1 LSYDAVIVPGGG
13 VRSGGSVAP
22 WVINRLDRALDRC
35 GSAPIL
41 CLSAGTPNRP
51 PPLDETG
58 RPVLESFAA
67 ARYLLSRG
75 FPAHRIYVDVASL
88 DTIGNAYF
96 ARVAHTDLRG
106 WLRLLVVNSEFHMPR
121 TEAVFRWVFG
131 LAPGVEY
138 SLEFDAV
145 PNAGMEPY
153 DLAARISKEKA
164 SLAKL
169 QTLVARIRTLGQLH
183 EFLFT
188 AHDAYSAAGLLKPRA
203 HSPELDRTY

>member
-13 VRSGGSVAP
+13 VRSGGTVAP

-41 CLSAGTPNRP
+41 CLSAGTPNKP
-51 PPLDETG
+51 PPLDEAG

-96 ARVAHTDLRG
+96 GRVTHTDLRR
-106 WLRLLVVNSEFHMPR
+106 WLRLLIVNSEFHMPR

-131 LAPGVEY
+131 LAPDGEY
-138 SLEFDAV
+138 SLEFEAV
-145 PNAGMEPY
+145 PNAGMQKE
-153 DLAARISKEKA
+153 DLAVRISKERA

-169 QTLVARIRTLGQLH
+169 QALVPRIRTLAQLH
-183 EFLFT
+183 EYLFT
-188 AHDAYSAAGLLKPRA
+188 AHDAYSAEGLLKPRTY
-203 HSPELDRTY
+203 SPELDRVY